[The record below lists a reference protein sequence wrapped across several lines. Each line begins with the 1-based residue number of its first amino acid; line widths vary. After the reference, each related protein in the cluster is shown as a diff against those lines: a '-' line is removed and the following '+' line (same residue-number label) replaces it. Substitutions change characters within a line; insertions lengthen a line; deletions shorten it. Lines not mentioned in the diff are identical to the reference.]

1 MTSPNEILESAGIA
15 MPEATGLELDTL
27 TLVLLIDV
35 PDNGRFSKEELQR
48 LANEHLEHI
57 IGLTVAGHVVH
68 AGALIDRRNDPK
80 FTGIG
85 LSRLSEDELRPLL
98 EQDPMYE
105 AGLIALRFTT
115 HVFPKGSVQFAR
127 ELGEGA

>member
-1 MTSPNEILESAGIA
+1 MTTPNQTLESAGIT
-15 MPEATGLELDTL
+15 MPEATGIELDTI
-27 TLVLLIDV
+27 TLVLLMDV
-35 PDNGRFSKEELQR
+35 PDDARFSKDELQQ
-48 LANEHLEHI
+48 LANDHLAHI
-57 IGLTVAGHVVH
+57 IGLTVAGHVLH
-68 AGALIDRRNDPK
+68 AGALVDRGTDPK
-80 FTGIG
+80 LTGIG

-98 EQDPMYE
+98 EQDPMYQ